1 MFSIFFL
8 LFIALVGSLLLVPLQ
23 LGSRGI
29 WAKRFRIFVTVLGLG
44 IFSCYFI
51 SKSLPDFRKDALSI
65 QVINKLPLPLDF
77 YFVQVDGKKS
87 KNLQYKTKNLGVIR
101 SNYYRLEYLDANNAD
116 EVWVVAFLGKK
127 NMVYFSQQSLASKNE
142 DRKIEIN
149 NYLNQSTKLSGIAK
163 TQIEILKS
171 ENTRTAIWIVLDFLL
186 LFLHSALLV
195 RKSFQKK
202 IPKNFRDHYKN

>member
-1 MFSIFFL
+1 MFSLFFL
-8 LFIALVGSLLLVPLQ
+8 LFIALVGSLLLIPFK

-44 IFSCYFI
+44 IFAYYFI

-77 YFVQVDGKKS
+77 YFVQVEGKKS
-87 KNLQYKTKNLGVIR
+87 ENLIYKTKHLGIIR
-101 SNYYRLEYLDANNAD
+101 TNHYRLEYLDVKNAD
-116 EVWVVAFLGKK
+116 EVWIAGFLGKK

-149 NYLNQSTKLSGIAK
+149 NYLNQSAKLSGIAK
-163 TQIEILKS
+163 TQIEFLKS
-171 ENTRTAIWIVLDFLL
+171 ENTHTAIWIVLDLLL
-186 LFLHSALLV
+186 LFLNGALLL
-195 RKSFQKK
+195 RKSA
-202 IPKNFRDHYKN
+202 